1 MPFSRNTIFTISLF
15 ALSSL
20 FTWISKANYF
30 SEMFLENNTC
40 FCPQGN
46 WASQKKKEKTK
57 RNVFSGRHTTHL
69 AIPTSGSL
77 YLPIKYQASSTD
89 HSHNG
94 FHLNQYALFINIK
107 LLRRISSKSLL
118 KLTFHIS
125 KWVIH
130 ILSTVNL
137 ESQQASGFG
146 SVGITKETDYSPT
159 YLAINSH
166 LLFLLSFIQIMWLF
180 SRCALCV
187 KKKKNVFGL
196 ELYKMT
202 LFPAVWQV
210 RCPEWLSQ

>member
-1 MPFSRNTIFTISLF
+1 MNFQSELFFRNVLRKQYLF
-15 ALSSL
+15 LPTGQLSK
-20 FTWISKANYF
+20 SKEKRKN
-30 SEMFLENNTC
+30 
-40 FCPQGN
+40 
-46 WASQKKKEKTK
+46 KKECFLWATH
-57 RNVFSGRHTTHL
+57 HTPGYTHQWEF
-69 AIPTSGSL
+69 IPSYQVSS
-77 YLPIKYQASSTD
+77 IKYRPLPQW
-89 HSHNG
+89 

-130 ILSTVNL
+130 ILSTVSL

-187 KKKKNVFGL
+187 KKKKKIVFGL
-196 ELYKMT
+196 ELYKIT